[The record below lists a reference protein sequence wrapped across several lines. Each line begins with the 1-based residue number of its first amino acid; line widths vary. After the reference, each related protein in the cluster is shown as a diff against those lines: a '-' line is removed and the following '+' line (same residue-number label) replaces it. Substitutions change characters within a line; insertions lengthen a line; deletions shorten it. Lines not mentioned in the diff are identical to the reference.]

1 MYVYKRNLEEKK
13 KKRNNNAY
21 IGRTDEKRKRPKKRR
36 SHYISPMPI
45 MIIKSIMGFILQYFD
60 ASVTTI

>member
-13 KKRNNNAY
+13 NNNAY
-21 IGRTDEKRKRPKKRR
+21 IGRKDEKKKRPKKRR

-60 ASVTTI
+60 ANVTTI